1 MDRMFR
7 WNMFITSFIPLWL
20 TILISNIWDIA
31 RYGIE
36 KWKCEQTW
44 RGNFRSIIHNNLVSV
59 IVICVIFVLM
69 FSGIFFINKFL
80 KDKCSNPALPKIT
93 INRAARANK
102 LSSEF
107 LLAYI
112 LPMIAF
118 NFSELRSVVL
128 FGIYFGMLAFLC
140 IRNNNVYT
148 NIWLEIRGYRM
159 YMCELEGIKMNRIH
173 IYKDCLVISKNDLTT
188 QTGNEIEH
196 WDFDNYIYID
206 LK

>member
-1 MDRMFR
+1 
-7 WNMFITSFIPLWL
+7 
-20 TILISNIWDIA
+20 
-31 RYGIE
+31 
-36 KWKCEQTW
+36 
-44 RGNFRSIIHNNLVSV
+44 
-59 IVICVIFVLM
+59 
-69 FSGIFFINKFL
+69 
-80 KDKCSNPALPKIT
+80 
-93 INRAARANK
+93 
-102 LSSEF
+102 
-107 LLAYI
+107 
-112 LPMIAF
+112 MIAF